1 MRVEGELPLA
11 PQHGRSAPQWGE
23 PSLPIKGP
31 LNDILAQRLV
41 KDVQNRMEKLMSE
54 PKKSKNIS
62 IPEQDI
68 PPVDD
73 MSYSLVKLYFKVNTS
88 TNEDEDDYDFYML
101 QRDYFPELL
110 WAFSMTYMGNH
121 FPNKAEDLPE
131 GVKPAQHYLAYS
143 PTEGI
148 LLCVGYYFKNSIL
161 QRSSAEYFKDALKKI
176 VDNIDGQ
183 FLDGWGENGFQFKH
197 KDKYISAH
205 FESKVRYIITD
216 VFNVDSLHVR
226 WDSIEEIDNLD
237 WMLSYKAYEWLY
249 QHQRYGDQSQ
259 TQLDYL
265 TKHKGNYFFA

>member
-1 MRVEGELPLA
+1 MSTEAELPSS
-11 PQHGRSAPQWGE
+11 PSWGE
-23 PSLPIKGP
+23 PSLPVKGH
-31 LNDILAQRLV
+31 LNDILAKRLV
-41 KDVQNRMEKLMSE
+41 KEAQGKMEKSMSE

-62 IPEQDI
+62 VPEQDI

-73 MSYSLVKLYFKVNTS
+73 LSYSLVKLYFKVNTS
-88 TNEDEDDYDFYML
+88 SRDDEDDYDPYLL

-161 QRSSAEYFKDALKKI
+161 RNSSPDPFKDALEKI
-176 VDNIDGQ
+176 VENIDGQ
-183 FLDGWGENGFQFKH
+183 FLDGWGENGFQFIY
-197 KDKYISAH
+197 KDKYISAD
-205 FESKVRYIITD
+205 FESRLIYVIAD
-216 VFNVDSLHVR
+216 VFSVDSLHVR
-226 WDSIEEIDNLD
+226 WDSIQEIDNLD
-237 WMLSYKAYEWLY
+237 WMLSYKAYYWLY
-249 QHQRYGDQSQ
+249 EHQKYGDQSQ
-259 TQLDYL
+259 AQLDYL

>member
-1 MRVEGELPLA
+1 MRVEAELPVA
-11 PQHGRSAPQWGE
+11 TQHDRTPPSWGE
-23 PSLPIKGP
+23 PSLPVKGP
-31 LNDILAQRLV
+31 LNDILAQRMV
-41 KDVQNRMEKLMSE
+41 KEVQSKMEKSMTN
-54 PKKSKNIS
+54 PQKSKNIS
-62 IPEQDI
+62 VPEQDI

-73 MSYSLVKLYFKVNTS
+73 LSYSLVKLYFKVNTS
-88 TNEDEDDYDFYML
+88 SRDDEDDYDPYLL

-183 FLDGWGENGFQFKH
+183 FLDGWGENGFQFKN
-197 KDKYISAH
+197 KDKYISAN
-205 FESKVRYIITD
+205 FESRLIYVIAD
-216 VFNVDSLHVR
+216 VFSVDSLHVR
-226 WDSIEEIDNLD
+226 WDSIQEIDNLD
-237 WMLSYKAYEWLY
+237 WMLSYKAYYWLY
-249 QHQRYGDQSQ
+249 KHQRYSDQSQ
-259 TQLDYL
+259 DQLDYL

>member
-1 MRVEGELPLA
+1 MTVKAVLPVA
-11 PQHGRSAPQWGE
+11 PVWGE
-23 PSLPIKGP
+23 PPFPVKGP
-31 LNDILAQRLV
+31 LNDLIAKQMV
-41 KDVQNRMEKLMSE
+41 KDVQDRMEKIVSE

-62 IPEQDI
+62 VPEQDI

-73 MSYSLVKLYFKVNTS
+73 LSYSLVKLYFKVNTS
-88 TNEDEDDYDFYML
+88 SRQDDEDDYDPYLL

-121 FPNKAEDLPE
+121 FPHKAEDLPE

-205 FESKVRYIITD
+205 FESRVRYVITD

-237 WMLSYKAYEWLY
+237 WMLSYKAYYWLY
-249 QHQRYGDQSQ
+249 QHQKYGDQSQ

-265 TKHKGNYFFA
+265 TKHKGNFFFA

>member
-1 MRVEGELPLA
+1 MSTEAELPA
-11 PQHGRSAPQWGE
+11 GTKWGE
-23 PSLPIKGP
+23 PSLPVKGP
-31 LNDILAQRLV
+31 LNDILAKQLV
-41 KDVQNRMEKLMSE
+41 KDVQNRMEKIVSE

-62 IPEQDI
+62 VPEQDI

-73 MSYSLVKLYFKVNTS
+73 LSYSLVKLYFKVNTS

-183 FLDGWGENGFQFKH
+183 FCDGWGENGFQFKH
-197 KDKYISAH
+197 NGSYISAH
-205 FESKVRYIITD
+205 FDSKVRYIITD

-237 WMLSYKAYEWLY
+237 WMLSYKAYYWLY
-249 QHQRYGDQSQ
+249 EKKRYMDQSQ
-259 TQLDYL
+259 EQLDYL
-265 TKHKGNYFFA
+265 TRHKGNYFFA

>member
-1 MRVEGELPLA
+1 MKVEAELPVS
-11 PQHGRSAPQWGE
+11 PSWGE
-23 PSLPIKGP
+23 PSLPVKGP
-31 LNDILAQRLV
+31 INDIIAKLRV
-41 KDVQNRMEKLMSE
+41 KEAHDKMEKSMSE
-54 PKKSKNIS
+54 PQKSKNVS
-62 IPEQDI
+62 TQEQDI

-73 MSYSLVKLYFKVNTS
+73 LSYSLVKLYFNVNTS
-88 TNEDEDDYDFYML
+88 SSNTDEDDYDPYLL

-110 WAFSMTYMGNH
+110 WAFSITYMGNH
-121 FPNKAEDLPE
+121 FPHKAEDLPE
-131 GVKPAQHYLAYS
+131 GVKPAQHYLVYS

-161 QRSSAEYFKDALKKI
+161 QRSSAEYFKDCLKKI

-205 FESKVRYIITD
+205 FESTVRFVIAD

-237 WMLSYKAYEWLY
+237 WMLSYKAYYWLY
-249 QHQRYGDQSQ
+249 QHQRYSDQSQ
-259 TQLDYL
+259 DQLDYL
-265 TKHKGNYFFA
+265 TKHKGNYFCA

>member
-1 MRVEGELPLA
+1 MSTEAELPA
-11 PQHGRSAPQWGE
+11 GTKWGE
-23 PSLPIKGP
+23 PSLPVKGP
-31 LNDILAQRLV
+31 LNDILAQRMV
-41 KDVQNRMEKLMSE
+41 KEVQAKMEKIVSE

-73 MSYSLVKLYFKVNTS
+73 LSYTLVKLYFKVDTS
-88 TNEDEDDYDFYML
+88 SRHDEDDDYDPYLL

-110 WAFSMTYMGNH
+110 WAFSMTYMANH

-161 QRSSAEYFKDALKKI
+161 QRSDAEYFKDCLKKI

-183 FLDGWGENGFQFKH
+183 FCDGWGENGFQFKH
-197 KDKYISAH
+197 NGSYISAH
-205 FESKVRYIITD
+205 FDSKVRYIITD

-237 WMLSYKAYEWLY
+237 WMLSYKAYYWLY
-249 QHQRYGDQSQ
+249 EKKRYMDQSQ
-259 TQLDYL
+259 EQLDYL
-265 TKHKGNYFFA
+265 TRHKGNYFFA

>member
-1 MRVEGELPLA
+1 MRVEGELPA
-11 PQHGRSAPQWGE
+11 ATQHDRTPSWGE
-23 PSLPIKGP
+23 PSLPVKGP

-41 KDVQNRMEKLMSE
+41 KDVQNRMEKIVSE

-73 MSYSLVKLYFKVNTS
+73 LSYSLVKLYFKVNTS

-183 FLDGWGENGFQFKH
+183 FLDGWGENGFQFKN
-197 KDKYISAH
+197 KGKYISAH
-205 FESKVRYIITD
+205 FESKVRYVIAD

-249 QHQRYGDQSQ
+249 QQRRYMDQSQ
-259 TQLDYL
+259 AQLDYL

>member
-1 MRVEGELPLA
+1 MNTEAELPA
-11 PQHGRSAPQWGE
+11 GTKWGE

-31 LNDILAQRLV
+31 LTDIMARRLV
-41 KDVQNRMEKLMSE
+41 KDVQDKMEKIVSE
-54 PKKSKNIS
+54 PKKSKNVS

-73 MSYSLVKLYFKVNTS
+73 LSYTLVKLYFKVNTS
-88 TNEDEDDYDFYML
+88 SRQDDDYDYDPHLL
-101 QRDYFPELL
+101 QREYFPEML

-161 QRSSAEYFKDALKKI
+161 QRSSAEYFKDCLNKI

-205 FESKVRYIITD
+205 FESKVRYVIAD

-249 QHQRYGDQSQ
+249 QHQRYMDQSQ
-259 TQLDYL
+259 AQLDYL